1 MTYKVS
7 VSSGN
12 NYTIKLSQRADYT
25 VDLSSKIE
33 IMPQNLNELADVE
46 ISQGHDMY
54 VLMYDASTG
63 KWRDVNPDTVISAA
77 STEPVQPG
85 FPADFMAEMETQ
97 LDNMIDLDAGSF

>member
-12 NYTIKLSQRADYT
+12 NYNIKLSQPTTSKAVLGYT
-25 VDLSSKIE
+25 IE

-77 STEPVQPG
+77 STEPIQPG
-85 FPADFMAEMETQ
+85 FPADFMDQMVTD
-97 LDNMIDLDAGSF
+97 LDNQIDLDAGGF